1 MKIFRV
7 CSVLHTRNIFIT
19 ILSSK
24 IKEMARIRA
33 TSSGDKMIVVSQ
45 FTSLLDILQPLI
57 KEMGFKYTRLDGK
70 LNMHQ
75 KSEVCEK
82 FQNTKDVD
90 SPNVLLLSLRAGK
103 INLIFNIV

>member
-1 MKIFRV
+1 
-7 CSVLHTRNIFIT
+7 
-19 ILSSK
+19 
-24 IKEMARIRA
+24 MARIRA

-57 KEMGFKYTRLDGK
+57 TEMGFKFTRLDGK

-90 SPNVLLLSLRAGK
+90 SPTVLLLSLRAGK
-103 INLIFNIV
+103 INLIVCFFNIV